1 MWQSVGNT
9 LCTFKL
15 TNRWKWM
22 AGFTNRALQAKE
34 KIFQTLLDLTVCHW
48 WVIPTLR
55 RILSLSPSMVI
66 SPWTKSLTCGWN
78 GTQILWLPS
87 WQPSHY
93 VGWGVL
99 TLKCYTTC
107 NNNHKQA
114 VTCTGSL
121 SLYYLK
127 IAFFKAVLYKSVQT
141 YIHLHRS
148 RHTASHSRRKVSSL
162 KSLLWEVKTSHYVLF
177 FNAQFHRLEAALLHL
192 LVSSG
197 QAHATSWFYLP
208 LQQKLGLH
216 GITFPWHD
224 GPSGHT

>member
-1 MWQSVGNT
+1 VWQSVGNT
-9 LCTFKL
+9 PCTFKL

-93 VGWGVL
+93 AG
-99 TLKCYTTC
+99 
-107 NNNHKQA
+107 
-114 VTCTGSL
+114 
-121 SLYYLK
+121 
-127 IAFFKAVLYKSVQT
+127 
-141 YIHLHRS
+141 
-148 RHTASHSRRKVSSL
+148 
-162 KSLLWEVKTSHYVLF
+162 WEVKTSHYVLF

-216 GITFPWHD
+216 EIPFPWHD
-224 GPSGHT
+224 SPSGHT